1 MRLII
6 LFGLLIALGSCKSKK
21 NANCDAYGNLNFDY
35 ITTDA
40 LYLEEQIHL
49 EEVSS
54 WASPEKYIMVNRIEV
69 KTDRK

>member
-21 NANCDAYGNLNFDY
+21 NANCDAYGRLDSDY
-35 ITTDA
+35 ITDQV
-40 LYLEEQIHL
+40 YLEEQIPL
-49 EEVSS
+49 EE
-54 WASPEKYIMVNRIEV
+54 ASPEKYIMVNTIEV